1 MQQMQQMQE
10 QQIQAKQQEAKMKME
25 FEASENDKD
34 RQAAILQAQI
44 KSAGFA
50 STQDINQNMQS
61 DYVDAMDKLE
71 NTELYKRNT
80 DLQETRD
87 NNQNINATNK
97 LQLEKEKL
105 NTQKDIAMTK
115 LQIARE
121 NKNRFDVAAEE

>member
-1 MQQMQQMQE
+1 MQE
-10 QQIQAKQQEAKMKME
+10 QQIQAKQQEAQMKMQ

-44 KSAGFA
+44 KSAGYA

-71 NTELYKRNT
+71 NTDLYRRNT

-87 NNQNINATNK
+87 NNQQVNATNK
-97 LQLEKEKL
+97 LSLEKEKL
-105 NTQKDIAMTK
+105 QTQKDIAMTK

-121 NKNRFDVAAEE
+121 NKNRYDLEAEE